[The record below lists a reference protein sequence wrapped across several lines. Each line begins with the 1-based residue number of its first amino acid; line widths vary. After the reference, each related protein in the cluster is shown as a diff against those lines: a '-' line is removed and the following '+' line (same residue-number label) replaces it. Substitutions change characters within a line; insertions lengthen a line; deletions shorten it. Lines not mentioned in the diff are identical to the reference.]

1 MIPQELFE
9 LMRKTGIFPAVLAT
23 RDMQLQPHLTFL
35 TWIYPLSETN
45 IRLAVSSGSQSAKNM
60 LENQFA
66 GIILFSLDT
75 AISIYGS
82 VKLVLE
88 RIEELKFPVSVFEL
102 SIERVED
109 NLFPGGTVLGPIPF
123 AHTGNLQKA
132 SELDQI
138 VIKAMMS

>member
-102 SIERVED
+102 SIERIED